1 MIWTLVDNGNNL
13 RIRDPVTGHIQY
25 ISQVPVLERP
35 VDKFTVGFIPLS
47 PSRNISQKE
56 RKRLARLQK

>member
-1 MIWTLVDNGNNL
+1 MIHTLVDNGKNL
-13 RIRDPVTGHIQY
+13 RVRDPVTGHVQY
-25 ISQVPVLERP
+25 FSQIPVLERP
-35 VDKFTVGFIPLS
+35 VDKFMLGFIPLS